1 MRNKNTL
8 RGKVAIVGIGQS
20 PSGRVP
26 GRSPLDLTADASL
39 KALADAGMDKSQ
51 LDGVLTGN
59 AYASSF
65 HRFSVAL
72 SEYLNIQ
79 PSYSNTLQVSGA
91 TAGAAVN
98 TAAAAICSGLA
109 DTVLVACGDSLL
121 TGMTPD
127 LAIRAMTESRD
138 QQYEMP
144 FGIPVAN
151 TFAMTAHRHMKE
163 FGTTSEQMAQVAV
176 TFRQHA
182 SRTPGAQKTDLISI
196 DDVLT
201 SKMVSSPYRKLDCSL
216 ISDGAAALILT
227 SAEKAYDYNQEPI
240 FILGGGEYY
249 SHEHIFLMPNLTETG
264 AVQSAQKAYQMAGVS
279 PLDIDVAGI
288 YDCFTG
294 TVLMMLED
302 LGFCKKGEAGPFVEA
317 GEITYG
323 GRIPTNT
330 HGGMLSYAHPGIPA
344 AWFHFTEVVRQLRGK
359 CGERQ
364 VKDAEVGLV
373 HTLGAGF
380 STHATTVLGKGST
393 L

>member
-1 MRNKNTL
+1 MNRSL
-8 RGKVAIVGIGQS
+8 RGKVAIVGVGQS
-20 PSGRVP
+20 PTGRVP
-26 GRSPLDLTADASL
+26 GRSPLDLTAEATMN
-39 KALADAGMDKSQ
+39 ALADAGMKKSEI
-51 LDGVLTGN
+51 DGVLTGS
-59 AYASSF
+59 AFASSF
-65 HRFSVAL
+65 HRFSIAL

-98 TAAAAICSGLA
+98 TAAAAINSGLA

-121 TGMTPD
+121 SGMTPD
-127 LAIRAMTESRD
+127 MAMRAMTESRD

-151 TFAMTAHRHMKE
+151 TFAMTCLRHMQQY
-163 FGTTSEQMAQVAV
+163 GTTSEQLAQVAV
-176 TFRQHA
+176 TFREHA
-182 SRTPGAQKTDLISI
+182 ARTPGAQKTAPITVE
-196 DDVLT
+196 DVLN
-201 SKMVSSPYRKLDCSL
+201 SKMVTTPYHKLDCSL
-216 ISDGAAALILT
+216 ISDGAVALILT
-227 SAEKAYDYNQEPI
+227 SAEKAYDYTDDPI

-249 SHEHIFLMPNLTETG
+249 SHEHIFLMPDITQTG
-264 AVQSAQKAYQMAGVS
+264 AVQSAQKAYDMAGVTAA
-279 PLDIDVAGI
+279 DIDVAGI

-302 LGFCKKGEAGPFVEA
+302 LGFCKKGESGPFVQD
-317 GEITYG
+317 GQITYG
-323 GRIPTNT
+323 GSIPTNT

-344 AWFHFTEVVRQLRGK
+344 AWLHFAEVVRQLRGS

-364 VKDAEVGLV
+364 VEGAELGLV

-380 STHATTVLGKGST
+380 STQATTVLGKGST

>member
-1 MRNKNTL
+1 MNRSL
-8 RGKVAIVGIGQS
+8 RGKVAIVGVGQS
-20 PSGRVP
+20 PTGRVP
-26 GRSPLDLTADASL
+26 GRSPLDLTAEATM
-39 KALADAGMDKSQ
+39 KALADANMKKSEI
-51 LDGVLTGN
+51 DGVLTGS
-59 AYASSF
+59 AFASSF
-65 HRFSVAL
+65 HRFSIAL

-98 TAAAAICSGLA
+98 TAAAAINSGLA

-121 TGMTPD
+121 SGMTPD
-127 LAIRAMTESRD
+127 MAMRAMTESRD

-151 TFAMTAHRHMKE
+151 TFAMTCLRHMKQY
-163 FGTTSEQMAQVAV
+163 GTTSEQLAQVAV
-176 TFRQHA
+176 TFREHA
-182 SRTPGAQKTDLISI
+182 ARTPGAQKTAPITV
-196 DDVLT
+196 DDVLN
-201 SKMVSSPYRKLDCSL
+201 SKMVTTPYHKLDCSL
-216 ISDGAAALILT
+216 ISDGAVALILT
-227 SAEKAYDYNQEPI
+227 SAEKAYDYTDDPI

-249 SHEHIFLMPNLTETG
+249 SHEHIFLMPDITTTG
-264 AVQSAQKAYQMAGVS
+264 AVQSAQKAYDMAGVTAA
-279 PLDIDVAGI
+279 DIDVAGI

-302 LGFCKKGEAGPFVEA
+302 LGFCKKGESGPFVQD
-317 GEITYG
+317 GQITYG
-323 GRIPTNT
+323 GSIPTNT

-344 AWFHFTEVVRQLRGK
+344 AWLHFAEVIRQLRGS

-364 VKDAEVGLV
+364 VEGAELGLV

-380 STHATTVLGKGST
+380 STQATTVLGKGST

>member
-1 MRNKNTL
+1 MQNRTL
-8 RGKVAIVGIGQS
+8 SGKVAIVGVGQS

-26 GRSPLDLTADASL
+26 GRSPLDLTADATL
-39 KALADAGMDKSQ
+39 KALADAGMKKAEI
-51 LDGVLTGN
+51 DGVITGTSF
-59 AYASSF
+59 ASSF

-91 TAGAAVN
+91 TATASVN
-98 TAAAAICSGLA
+98 TAAAAIHAGLA

-127 LAIRAMTESRD
+127 MAIRAMTESRD

-163 FGTTSEQMAQVAV
+163 FGTTPEQLAKVAV
-176 TFRQHA
+176 TFREHA
-182 SRTPGAQKTDLISI
+182 ARTPGAQKTEPITI
-196 DDVLT
+196 NDVLN
-201 SKMVSSPYRKLDCSL
+201 SKMVTTPYHKLDCSL
-216 ISDGAAALILT
+216 ISDGGVALILT
-227 SAEKAYDYNQEPI
+227 SAERAYGYTQEPI

-249 SHEHIFLMPNLTETG
+249 SHEHIFLMPELTQTG
-264 AVQSAQKAYQMAGVS
+264 AVQSAKKAYEMAGIS
-279 PLDIDVAGI
+279 AKDIDIAGI

-294 TVLMMLED
+294 TLLMMLED

-323 GRIPTNT
+323 GSIPTNT

-344 AWFHFTEVVRQLRGK
+344 AWYHFAEVVKQLRHS

-364 VKDAEVGLV
+364 VQGAELGLV
-373 HTLGAGF
+373 HALGAGF
-380 STHATTVLGKGST
+380 STQATTILGREST

>member
-1 MRNKNTL
+1 MHNSRSL
-8 RGKVAIVGIGQS
+8 RGQIAIVGVGQS

-26 GRSPLDLTADASL
+26 GRSPLDLTADATL
-39 KALADAGMDKSQ
+39 KALADANMEKSAI
-51 LDGVLTGN
+51 DGVLTGN
-59 AYASSF
+59 AFASSF
-65 HRFSVAL
+65 HRFSIAL

-98 TAAAAICSGLA
+98 TAAAAIYAGLA

-127 LAIRAMTESRD
+127 MAIRAMTESRD

-163 FGTTSEQMAQVAV
+163 YGTTAEQFAQVAV
-176 TFRQHA
+176 TFREHA
-182 SRTPGAQKTDLISI
+182 RRTPGAQKTEPISI
-196 DDVLT
+196 DDVLH
-201 SKMVSSPYRKLDCSL
+201 SKMVTTPYHKLDCSL
-216 ISDGAAALILT
+216 ISDGAVALILT
-227 SAEKAYDYNQEPI
+227 SAEKAKEYTQHPVY
-240 FILGGGEYY
+240 ILGGGEYY
-249 SHEHIFLMPNLTETG
+249 SHEHIFLMPTLTQTG
-264 AVQSAQKAYQMAGVS
+264 AVESVKKAYQMAGITANDV
-279 PLDIDVAGI
+279 DVAGI

-294 TVLMMLED
+294 TVIMMLED
-302 LGFCKKGEAGPFVEA
+302 LGFCKKGEGGAFVES

-323 GRIPTNT
+323 GKIPTNT

-344 AWFHFTEVVRQLRGK
+344 AWFHFAEVVRQLRGA

-364 VKDAEVGLV
+364 VAGAELGLV
-373 HTLGAGF
+373 HTLGAGY
-380 STHATTVLGKGST
+380 STQASTVLGTENT

>member
-1 MRNKNTL
+1 MHNSRSL
-8 RGKVAIVGIGQS
+8 RGQIAIVGVGQS

-26 GRSPLDLTADASL
+26 GRSPLDLTADATL
-39 KALADAGMDKSQ
+39 KALADANMEKSAI
-51 LDGVLTGN
+51 DGVLTGN
-59 AYASSF
+59 AFASSF
-65 HRFSVAL
+65 HRFSIAL

-98 TAAAAICSGLA
+98 TAAAAIYAGLA

-127 LAIRAMTESRD
+127 MAIRAMTESRD

-163 FGTTSEQMAQVAV
+163 YGTTAEQFAQVAV
-176 TFRQHA
+176 TFREHA
-182 SRTPGAQKTDLISI
+182 RRTPGAQKTEPISI
-196 DDVLT
+196 DDVLH
-201 SKMVSSPYRKLDCSL
+201 SKMVTTPYHKLDCSL
-216 ISDGAAALILT
+216 ISDGAVALILT
-227 SAEKAYDYNQEPI
+227 SAEKAKEYTQHPVY
-240 FILGGGEYY
+240 ILGGGEYY
-249 SHEHIFLMPNLTETG
+249 SHEHIFLMPTLTQTG
-264 AVQSAQKAYQMAGVS
+264 AVESAKKAYQMAGITANDV
-279 PLDIDVAGI
+279 DVAGI

-294 TVLMMLED
+294 TVIMMLED
-302 LGFCKKGEAGPFVEA
+302 LGFCKKGEGGAFVES

-323 GRIPTNT
+323 GKIPTNT

-344 AWFHFTEVVRQLRGK
+344 AWFHFAEVVRQLRGA

-364 VKDAEVGLV
+364 VAGAELGLV
-373 HTLGAGF
+373 HTLGAGY
-380 STHATTVLGKGST
+380 STQASTVLGTENT

>member
-1 MRNKNTL
+1 MNRTL
-8 RGKVAIVGIGQS
+8 RGKVAIVGVGQS

-26 GRSPLDLTADASL
+26 GRSPLDLTADATL
-39 KALADAGMDKSQ
+39 KALADAGMNKSEI
-51 LDGVLTGN
+51 DGVLTGTSF
-59 AYASSF
+59 ASSF

-91 TAGAAVN
+91 TAAAAVN
-98 TAAAAICSGLA
+98 TAAAAISAGLA

-163 FGTTSEQMAQVAV
+163 FGTTPEQLAKVAV
-176 TFRQHA
+176 TFREHA
-182 SRTPGAQKTDLISI
+182 ARTPGAQKTDPITI
-196 DDVLT
+196 DDVLN
-201 SKMVSSPYRKLDCSL
+201 SKMVTTPYHKLDCSL
-216 ISDGAAALILT
+216 ISDGGVALILT
-227 SAEKAYDYNQEPI
+227 SAERAYDYAQDPI

-249 SHEHIFLMPNLTETG
+249 SHEHIFLMPELTQTG
-264 AVQSAQKAYQMAGVS
+264 AVQSAKKAYQMAGIS
-279 PLDIDVAGI
+279 AKDIDVAGI

-294 TVLMMLED
+294 TLLMMLED

-323 GRIPTNT
+323 GSIPTNT

-344 AWFHFTEVVRQLRGK
+344 AWYHFAEVTKQLRHS

-364 VKDAEVGLV
+364 VPGAELGLV
-373 HTLGAGF
+373 HALGAGF
-380 STHATTVLGKGST
+380 STQATTILGREST

>member
-1 MRNKNTL
+1 MANSL
-8 RGKVAIVGIGQS
+8 RGKVAIVGVGQS
-20 PSGRVP
+20 PTGRVP
-26 GRSPLDLTADASL
+26 GRSPLDLTAEATL
-39 KALADAGMDKSQ
+39 NALADANMEKAEI
-51 LDGVLTGN
+51 DGVLTGN
-59 AYASSF
+59 AFASSF

-98 TAAAAICSGLA
+98 TAAAAIHSGLA

-127 LAIRAMTESRD
+127 MAMRAMTESRD

-163 FGTTSEQMAQVAV
+163 YGTTSEQMAQVAV
-176 TFRQHA
+176 TFREHA
-182 SRTPGAQKTDLISI
+182 SRTPGAQKTELITV
-196 DDVLT
+196 DDVIN

-227 SAEKAYDYNQEPI
+227 SAERALDYTETPI
-240 FILGGGEYY
+240 YILGGGEYY
-249 SHEHIFLMPNLTETG
+249 SHEHIFLMPELTQTG
-264 AVQSAQKAYQMAGVS
+264 AVNSAQKAYEMAGVTAA
-279 PLDIDVAGI
+279 DIDVAGI

-302 LGFCKKGEAGPFVEA
+302 LGFCKKGESGSFVED
-317 GEITYG
+317 GQMTYG
-323 GRIPTNT
+323 GQIPTNT

-344 AWFHFTEVVRQLRGK
+344 AWFHFVEVVRQLRSS

-364 VKDAEVGLV
+364 VDNAELGIV

-380 STHATTVLGKGST
+380 STQATTILGTQST
-393 L
+393 R